1 MSHESPNRHV
11 VVEPRGHILHVALNR
26 ADKKN
31 ALTHGMYTAL
41 SDAIDRLERE
51 PGLRVLFLTG
61 TADCFTSGNDMVDF
75 MNNPP
80 QSADSPVS
88 RFLEAIRGAKK
99 PIVAAVNGP
108 AVGVGTTMLLHF
120 DLVYAGA
127 SAKFQMPFVS
137 LGLCPE
143 GGSSLLLPLLV
154 GHRKAAELLMLG
166 SAFGAAEAREYG
178 LVNAVF
184 DDADYQQKA
193 WAKAEQLA
201 AQPPASV
208 RLAKQQMQATFP
220 TLANVMAAEGAAFMA
235 RLKSPEAMEAVGAFL
250 QKRKPDFSRFE

>member
-1 MSHESPNRHV
+1 MSPEQTHV
-11 VVEPRGHILHVALNR
+11 TVEQQGTILRVAFNR

-31 ALTHGMYTAL
+31 ALTHAMYDALTA
-41 SDAIDRLERE
+41 AIARVESE

-75 MNNPP
+75 MHNPP
-80 QSADSPVS
+80 TSAESPVS
-88 RFLEAIRGAKK
+88 RFLDAIRTAQK

-120 DLVYAGA
+120 DLVYAGR
-127 SAKFQMPFVS
+127 SARFQMPFVS

-143 GGSSLLLPLLV
+143 GGSSLLLPALV
-154 GHRKAAELLMLG
+154 GHRKAAELLML
-166 SAFGAAEAREYG
+166 AEPFGAEEARTYG

-184 DDADYQQKA
+184 DDADYQQRA
-193 WAKAEQLA
+193 WAIAERLA

-208 RLAKQQMQATFP
+208 RLAKAQMKATFP
-220 TLANVMAAEGAAFMA
+220 QLGEVMASEGAAFMA

-250 QKRKPDFSRFE
+250 QKRKPDFSRFS

>member
-1 MSHESPNRHV
+1 MSHDTPHV
-11 VVEPRGHILHVALNR
+11 VVEPQGHILRVTLNR

-31 ALTHGMYTAL
+31 ALTHAMYDALTA
-41 SDAIDRLERE
+41 AIGRLEHE

-61 TADCFTSGNDMVDF
+61 SADCFTSGNDMVDF

-80 QSADSPVS
+80 QTAESPVS
-88 RFLEAIRGAKK
+88 RFLNAIRSATK

-108 AVGVGTTMLLHF
+108 AVGVGVTMLLHF

-166 SAFGAAEAREYG
+166 SAFDANDAREYG
-178 LVNAVF
+178 IVNAVF
-184 DDADYQQKA
+184 ADADYQQKA
-193 WAKAEQLA
+193 WAKAELLA

-208 RLAKQQMQATFP
+208 RLAKHQMRAAFP
-220 TLANVMAAEGAAFMA
+220 QLAEVMAIEGAAFMN

-250 QKRKPDFSRFE
+250 QKRKPDFSRFQ